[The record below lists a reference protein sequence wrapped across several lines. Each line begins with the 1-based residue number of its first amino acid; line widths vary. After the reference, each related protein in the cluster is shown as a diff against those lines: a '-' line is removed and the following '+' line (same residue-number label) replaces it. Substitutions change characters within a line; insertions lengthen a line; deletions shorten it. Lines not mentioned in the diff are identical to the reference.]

1 MGLFINK
8 NEHPDVFKNNEK
20 IQTANQGLVRHN
32 YLAELME
39 EQQKNNMNLEKSI
52 SDLKPHYEQLEELQT
67 NQWNHVINQINSLI
81 VSNHER
87 EKFDSAMIQRLQIL
101 DANESLEKQTL
112 IDQMISLNKAYTD
125 LTKRLEKS
133 ESDNQ
138 TLSLQLN
145 QLIEKQNEVAHSLLQ
160 QEEFQHGVL
169 DRLDTQEALLERVS
183 HQLNNIR
190 SIIFERASYLTT
202 KIEDSYKLTSDYIY
216 KLIKGSEK
224 NKTYTT
230 SVNNK
235 KEEKEKQKQS
245 D

>member
-20 IQTANQGLVRHN
+20 IQIANQGLVRHN

>member
-39 EQQKNNMNLEKSI
+39 EQQKNNMNIEKSI